1 MFKEWIKT
9 LRRYFQR
16 ANNVLA
22 KDINGKPFSKG
33 NQLIFR
39 LSFWV
44 IACVVVWFLPKG
56 LSKEFIDYIKDIF
69 AIFVGF
75 FVTVLCFVF
84 DKLDT
89 KRVLSEEERNAL
101 HVDQRGDAMSDV
113 KLKQEHNYTV
123 RFFYTIGLIIM
134 FSTVVILLLIPNIF
148 WYGWFNLDLK
158 GYEFVKSLNAISL
171 DSIKLF
177 IHLSLC
183 VVYRIVVIMLTI
195 KVFYYTSYS
204 VSSLLQVLINKK
216 KLETWS

>member
-9 LRRYFQR
+9 LIRYFQR

-101 HVDQRGDAMSDV
+101 PVDQRGDAMSDV

-148 WYGWFNLDLK
+148 WDGWFNLDLK
-158 GYEFVKSLNAISL
+158 GYEFVKSLDAISL

-183 VVYRIVVIMLTI
+183 VAYRIVVIMLTI

>member
-101 HVDQRGDAMSDV
+101 PVDQRGDAMSDV

-123 RFFYTIGLIIM
+123 RFFYTIGLIIL
-134 FSTVVILLLIPNIF
+134 FSTVVILLLIPNIL
-148 WYGWFNLDLK
+148 WDGWFNLDLK
-158 GYEFVKSLNAISL
+158 RYEFVKSLYTISL

-195 KVFYYTSYS
+195 KVFYYTTYS

>member
-101 HVDQRGDAMSDV
+101 PVDQRGDAMSDV

-134 FSTVVILLLIPNIF
+134 FSTVVILLLIPNIL
-148 WYGWFNLDLK
+148 WDGWFNLDLK
-158 GYEFVKSLNAISL
+158 RYEFVKSLDTISL

-195 KVFYYTSYS
+195 KVFYYTTYS

-216 KLETWS
+216 KMETWS

>member
-9 LRRYFQR
+9 LRRYFKR

-22 KDINGKPFSKG
+22 KDINGKPFSKRS
-33 NQLIFR
+33 QLIFR

-44 IACVVVWFLPKG
+44 IACLVVWFLPKG
-56 LSKEFIDYIKDIF
+56 LSEVFIDYIKDIF

-89 KRVLSEEERNAL
+89 KRVLSEEERDVL
-101 HVDQRGDAMSDV
+101 PVDQRGDAMSDV

-148 WYGWFNLDLK
+148 WDGWFNLDLK
-158 GYEFVKSLNAISL
+158 RYEFVKSFDAISL
-171 DSIKLF
+171 GSIKLF

-183 VVYRIVVIMLTI
+183 VAYRIVVIMLTI
-195 KVFYYTSYS
+195 KVFYYTTYS

>member
-44 IACVVVWFLPKG
+44 IACVVVRFLPKG
-56 LSKEFIDYIKDIF
+56 LSEEFIDYIKDIF

-101 HVDQRGDAMSDV
+101 PVDQRGDAMSDV
-113 KLKQEHNYTV
+113 KSKQEHNYTV

-134 FSTVVILLLIPNIF
+134 FSTVVILLLIPNIL
-148 WYGWFNLDLK
+148 WDGWFNLDLK
-158 GYEFVKSLNAISL
+158 RYEFVKSLDTISL

-195 KVFYYTSYS
+195 KVFYYTTYS